1 LKQEGCA
8 DIALLFEKD
17 VRTRFDLCV
26 SSGDIK
32 KAYETAVELKEKDV
46 F

>member
-1 LKQEGCA
+1 MKDENCA

-17 VRTRFDLCV
+17 TKTWFDLCIT
-26 SSGDIK
+26 SGDIK
-32 KAYETAVELKEKDV
+32 KAYETAMELKEKDV